1 MIINEKGLVKAL
13 KSAYKRGG
21 YTISNDGQ
29 NVALYTEGWYLRAAW
44 DKFPR
49 KALATIVEHMGT
61 LPAAEALVI
70 MDGYDPQVAIP
81 EVVGDD
87 IAKWIAG
94 EPDKRAKIVPVTV
107 GVLQL
112 FQTEARECYG
122 IKPLALGILER
133 DVAEHA
139 EAAVLGEGRLTWTC
153 EGEAVVV
160 EAFRPTAAYWATDGE
175 KAVWAALEAVELNI
189 GGE

>member
-112 FQTEARECYG
+112 FQTEA
-122 IKPLALGILER
+122 
-133 DVAEHA
+133 
-139 EAAVLGEGRLTWTC
+139 
-153 EGEAVVV
+153 
-160 EAFRPTAAYWATDGE
+160 
-175 KAVWAALEAVELNI
+175 
-189 GGE
+189 